1 MATNNSLPIGGF
13 GLNGSGNPNALTNQ
27 PGMMKLPVG
36 MSPMTINPNGS
47 VGTNQTS
54 TAGLFSNANG
64 SPVKGA
70 GAPLTFSQGL
80 MNSAVKSSSPVVNSG
95 SSSTSGAGTGG
106 SNARGNNNQNN
117 QNGGGSTGTST
128 ADLNAAHQAKVDA
141 ITKQISDLQGQ
152 LKTKQDQEAA
162 NVASYPAGTTPQ
174 KDANGDTIPY
184 VAPPTPTIYSQ
195 AQTGLLNR
203 ANGQESPQVTAA
215 RQALEDTQNKEA
227 GMLSQ
232 IGGAGS
238 PQTSGSAAG
247 SAMTDQS
254 LMNSQI
260 GNEQQALTSALAS
273 QGQQITAGQSV
284 AAPTQVSPANTLVDP
299 TTGLPIGGGTAG
311 ALPASAQTAVNGLI
325 DNVKNGVISYQDAV
339 SQLSSYGPNAVN
351 ALLPAIQA
359 KYPGFNVNQ
368 ANAQSSA
375 QESNTT
381 LAGTTNAL
389 IDKANGALS
398 NLPALFDALSPLQ
411 QTGSGWLGDTVNGL
425 STGSGIGAT
434 ATNAYN
440 AQLNEARAA
449 VNAVL
454 NSAINLGVQTGG
466 ATANSLLPDNMSK
479 ASLTKNTEVI
489 QNLMQQTKDALAKLS
504 NASPTSGSS
513 GSNAFGNTFPTS

>member
-27 PGMMKLPVG
+27 
-36 MSPMTINPNGS
+36 
-47 VGTNQTS
+47 
-54 TAGLFSNANG
+54 
-64 SPVKGA
+64 
-70 GAPLTFSQGL
+70 GL
-80 MNSAVKSSSPVVNSG
+80 MGGLNKIASGVAGGISGLAGQAFNGVSNYAQNALAGGIKTATGQLSQVNSG
-95 SSSTSGAGTGG
+95 QPMTATGTTPGLAKKTLPAVKTPA
-106 SNARGNNNQNN
+106 NTNVDNQNN
-117 QNGGGSTGTST
+117 QKGGGSSVDNS
-128 ADLNAAHQAKVDA
+128 AANLAAAHQA
-141 ITKQISDLQGQ
+141 QIDSTTAQ
-152 LKTKQDQEAA
+152 LKTAQGLLKTAQDKEASA
-162 NVASYPAGTTPQ
+162 VASYPAGTTPQ

-184 VAPPTPTIYSQ
+184 VAPTQNQQ
-195 AQTGLLNR
+195 AVGGLLGIETNNNPILSADTQAIQNAELPYQYLSKEQTG
-203 ANGQESPQVTAA
+203 GVV
-215 RQALEDTQNKEA
+215 
-227 GMLSQ
+227 
-232 IGGAGS
+232 GGAAGPES
-238 PQTSGSAAG
+238 GVIGMQSQFALAALNTAQEKYANDLQEQSQQTTA
-247 SAMTDQS
+247 
-254 LMNSQI
+254 
-260 GNEQQALTSALAS
+260 GNEAAS
-273 QGQQITAGQSV
+273 QSAPVQV
-284 AAPTQVSPANTLVDP
+284 APANTFTNP
-299 TTGLPIGGGTAG
+299 QTGQPIGGGTAG

-411 QTGSGWLGDTVNGL
+411 QTGSGWIGDTVNGL